1 MQAPEG
7 WSRSGTVAL
16 AGLAHA
22 LWLRDDA
29 AKIDA
34 ALELRPAVSPTP
46 LPAGL
51 RPVGAPSV
59 QQLGAHAAW
68 RYRTE
73 TSTGTPA
80 IFFVAPTTKGIAT
93 VACVGAVAGSSERA
107 CRALASAVALSGAQR
122 LELGQ
127 SAAFLSAL
135 PAVIRELNTA
145 RDRGQRAL
153 TAATSHTAQAS
164 AAGDL
169 ARSYRSAATALAPL
183 TNEQGEPRAAVDA
196 LEATASAYAGLAGAA
211 RSRSPQAYAQAG
223 GTVAGAER
231 QLGQAT
237 ATVAAAMRTSSATA
251 RRAPAASPTR
261 RRGARGTPRG
271 WSAGRPCERSL
282 VRPFPSELLMALVAV
297 ARRLPAEGGA
307 GRPADQAG
315 MPNRLAV

>member
-1 MQAPEG
+1 
-7 WSRSGTVAL
+7 VAL
-16 AGLAHA
+16 AGFDDA

-29 AKIDA
+29 ARIDA
-34 ALELRPAVSPTP
+34 ALELRPADSPTL
-46 LPAGL
+46 LPAGV

-93 VACVGAVAGSSERA
+93 VACMGAVAGSPERA
-107 CRALASAVALSGAQR
+107 CRALASGVALSGAQR

-135 PAVIRELNTA
+135 PAVVGELNTA

-169 ARSYRSAATALAPL
+169 AHSYRSAATALAPL
-183 TNEQGEPRAAVDA
+183 TNEQGEPRAAVGA
-196 LEATASAYAGLAGAA
+196 LRATASAYAELAGAA

-223 GTVAGAER
+223 GVVADAER

-237 ATVAAAMRTSSATA
+237 AKVAAAMRTSSAGA
-251 RRAPAASPTR
+251 RRAPVASPTSTPAATR
-261 RRGARGTPRG
+261 AAPTATSTPASTSEAGTRPAPARSGGGGGSILPLLG
-271 WSAGRPCERSL
+271 LVVFLVILAGFALEIRS
-282 VRPFPSELLMALVAV
+282 VIKEEP
-297 ARRLPAEGGA
+297 GGA
-307 GRPADQAG
+307 
-315 MPNRLAV
+315 